1 MHMSRDATNPQ
12 HRRLVAIGVALLVLL
27 VAIVAV
33 SIATLTGD
41 EDSGPDGTGPAP
53 TSSSSP
59 SSEAGDSVCGLPEGS
74 AEPLTGAPETTWTL
88 TGRMAA
94 PSSDEAGPGTDEGGV
109 HACFARSATG
119 ALFAAANFAADIE
132 NPEADKLE
140 ILDQRVV
147 RDEGYEQLRKE
158 TASGD
163 SGSDGSSSL
172 QFAAFRLDSY
182 SPDAATVQLIVRAD
196 SGVQQGGLFA
206 LTYNVRWVEGDWR
219 AVLPSTGQ
227 PVVSQVASLEGY
239 IEWSGT

>member
-59 SSEAGDSVCGLPEGS
+59 SSQAGDSVCGLPEGS
-74 AEPLTGAPETTWTL
+74 AEPLTEAPETTWTL

-119 ALFAAANFAADIE
+119 ALFAAANFAADAQ
-132 NPEADKLE
+132 NPDVDGRSLLEARL
-140 ILDQRVV
+140 L
-147 RDEGYEQLRKE
+147 RDDRYDELTSQGSGVGAGGEGGEV
-158 TASGD
+158 
-163 SGSDGSSSL
+163 
-172 QFAAFRLDSY
+172 QFAGFRVD
-182 SPDAATVQLIVRAD
+182 TVTEDQVTLQLVLRAD
-196 SGVQQGGLFA
+196 AGPQQGA
-206 LTYNVRWVEGDWR
+206 LVAITYNLQWAEGDWR
-219 AVLPSTGQ
+219 VVLPAEGQ
-227 PVVSQVASLEGY
+227 GTATQLASLSGY
-239 IEWSGT
+239 IAWSGT